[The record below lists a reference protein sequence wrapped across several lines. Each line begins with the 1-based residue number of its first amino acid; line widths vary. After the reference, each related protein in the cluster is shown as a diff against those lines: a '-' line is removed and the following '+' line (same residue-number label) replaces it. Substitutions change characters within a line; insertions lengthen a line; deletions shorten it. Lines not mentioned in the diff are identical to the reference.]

1 MPSTEPETVTRA
13 KAGAEPWPE
22 MSAPPNPE
30 PLPDWDLALRDWKYL
45 WELHY
50 IGFGVLFFGVAV
62 FSCICVVKIKHR
74 ARGMTLANYFLAVCL
89 MLMTFSVSRT
99 LYLFL
104 DPYESHTVLDLPVL
118 LSRII
123 FAIGYPCLTSALSLI
138 HFAFLEV
145 NKLRLISRRLQN
157 VKFLVSV
164 IASHFVI
171 VLVVY
176 LVITLA
182 PKLARLL
189 ILCQTVLISWW
200 FILAACFLY
209 SGWKVNWE
217 SQITAK
223 FFSSTVVKDRTAS
236 TLSSASL
243 DPQSYSVTVEQAK
256 TLSGDQNKPSKGA
269 QKIAR
274 ISGFVSLLALLNFG
288 AELYSLFSLY
298 KLYDFE
304 GENVVDHWPWWG
316 YQTASRILDFF
327 LCLVIAYVIFPSTQ
341 IEKTQKH
348 SASYG
353 VDSHTMRVNKN
364 VEKTADGIDAVWCAK
379 IERKRER
386 NDSFAWLQLRL
397 ECRKISKIR
406 KKDLIQKKI
415 RWLSVRAKN
424 GTKQRLTV
432 VHVTRNM
439 TRKSEN
445 TRNTWDT
452 PVVYLFAKLNG
463 AQSYRRT
470 LITANSTKWKRFA
483 ESRS

>member
-274 ISGFVSLLALLNFG
+274 ISGFVSLLALLNVG

-298 KLYDFE
+298 KLYEFE

-316 YQTASRILDFF
+316 YQTVSRILDFF
-327 LCLVIAYVIFPSTQ
+327 LCLVISYVIFPSTQ

-364 VEKTADGIDAVWCAK
+364 VAKTADGIDAV
-379 IERKRER
+379 
-386 NDSFAWLQLRL
+386 
-397 ECRKISKIR
+397 
-406 KKDLIQKKI
+406 
-415 RWLSVRAKN
+415 
-424 GTKQRLTV
+424 
-432 VHVTRNM
+432 
-439 TRKSEN
+439 
-445 TRNTWDT
+445 
-452 PVVYLFAKLNG
+452 
-463 AQSYRRT
+463 
-470 LITANSTKWKRFA
+470 
-483 ESRS
+483 

>member
-1 MPSTEPETVTRA
+1 MPSAEPETVTRA

-316 YQTASRILDFF
+316 YQTVSRILDFF

-364 VEKTADGIDAVWCAK
+364 VAKTADGIDAVWCAK
-379 IERKRER
+379 IERKQER
-386 NDSFAWLQLRL
+386 NDSFAWLQPRL
-397 ECRKISKIR
+397 ECRKTSKLR
-406 KKDLIQKKI
+406 KEDFIQKKI
-415 RWLSVRAKN
+415 RWLGVRAKN

-445 TRNTWDT
+445 TRNTWVT
-452 PVVYLFAKLNG
+452 PVVYPFAKLNG
-463 AQSYRRT
+463 VQSYRRT

>member
-1 MPSTEPETVTRA
+1 MHRISRGQEPNNMPSAEPETATKA
-13 KAGAEPWPE
+13 KARAEPWPE

-30 PLPDWDLALRDWKYL
+30 PLPDWDVALKDWKSL

-50 IGFGVLFFGVAV
+50 IGFGALFFGVAV

-74 ARGMTLANYFLAVCL
+74 AKGMTLGNYFLAVCV
-89 MLMTFSVSRT
+89 MLMTFCVSRT

-104 DPYESHTVLDLPVL
+104 DPYESHTILDLPVL
-118 LSRII
+118 LSRIL

-157 VKFLVSV
+157 IKFLVSV
-164 IASHFVI
+164 IATHFVV
-171 VLVVY
+171 VLIVY

-200 FILAACFLY
+200 LILAVCFLY

-223 FFSSTVVKDRTAS
+223 FFNNTMAKERIAS
-236 TLSSASL
+236 TLSTSSL
-243 DPQSYSVTVEQAK
+243 NPSSNITVEQAK
-256 TLSGDQNKPSKGA
+256 TFNNDQNKPSKGA

-274 ISGFVSLLALLNFG
+274 ISGLVSILALLNVG

-298 KLYDFE
+298 KLYDFAE
-304 GENVVDHWPWWG
+304 GESVVDHWPWWG
-316 YQTASRILDFF
+316 YQTVSRMLDFL

-341 IEKTQKH
+341 TEKTLKH

-353 VDSHTMRVNKN
+353 VDSHSNRMNKN
-364 VEKTADGIDAVWCAK
+364 VSKSSDGIDAV
-379 IERKRER
+379 
-386 NDSFAWLQLRL
+386 
-397 ECRKISKIR
+397 
-406 KKDLIQKKI
+406 
-415 RWLSVRAKN
+415 
-424 GTKQRLTV
+424 
-432 VHVTRNM
+432 
-439 TRKSEN
+439 
-445 TRNTWDT
+445 
-452 PVVYLFAKLNG
+452 
-463 AQSYRRT
+463 
-470 LITANSTKWKRFA
+470 
-483 ESRS
+483 

>member
-316 YQTASRILDFF
+316 YQTVSRILDFF

-341 IEKTQKH
+341 IEKMQKH

-364 VEKTADGIDAVWCAK
+364 VAKMADGIDAVWCAN

-386 NDSFAWLQLRL
+386 NDSLAWLQPRL
-397 ECRKISKIR
+397 ECRKTSKLR
-406 KKDLIQKKI
+406 KEDFIQKKI

>member
-316 YQTASRILDFF
+316 YQTVSRILDFF

-445 TRNTWDT
+445 TRNTWGT
-452 PVVYLFAKLNG
+452 PVVYPFAKLNG
-463 AQSYRRT
+463 VQSYRRT